1 MASGKIE
8 RGEMKHR
15 FTPVKPDS
23 TITGAYEGKIDRSYE
38 SKPKWTITP
47 KGKVSFSIYSDKTK
61 VQLQEKYPGCVIN
74 QAGGDRDIFFKHL
87 NFDLL

>member
-15 FTPVKPDS
+15 FTPIKPDS

-47 KGKVSFSIYSDKTK
+47 KGKVSFNVYWDKSQK
-61 VQLQEKYPGCVIN
+61 ELEAKYPGSVVRRVIFN
-74 QAGGDRDIFFKHL
+74 KVNVD
-87 NFDLL
+87 